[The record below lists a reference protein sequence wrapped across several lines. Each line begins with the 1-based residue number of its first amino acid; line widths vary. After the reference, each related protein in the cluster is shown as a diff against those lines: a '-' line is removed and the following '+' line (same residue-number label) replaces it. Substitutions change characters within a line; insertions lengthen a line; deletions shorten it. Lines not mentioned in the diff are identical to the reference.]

1 MEVSNT
7 KNKFTTENSRDNT
20 NLQTEYL
27 TYHKKLKNEMEA
39 IPKEHKKLFRNALN
53 KYSFD
58 MEVYIPHLSDKNK
71 KVYPNKN
78 YLINKLIRYEKFV
91 NLNKEK
97 KEKNSRGLTKFSKY
111 YNYIQDNNAKQRD
124 YINNLL
130 ETYKNKGYELY
141 NIEYK
146 KKDNIFNRSILL
158 DHNLGD
164 DSNMDALKYGN
175 NDENKKNF
183 ITDNQLLLK
192 FNNIIHES
200 KSPNAI
206 NRKKNNNNYN
216 HFSDNINAF
225 IKGTKNNL
233 EEKQKKLIK
242 KKKKKKKKKDKKNE
256 KSTSLEEKSII
267 KNIEDEI
274 ELNKKEKNDNNNN
287 NNSLNQ
293 INNDN
298 KEEDNLNTSI
308 KSNKNDNTITTYYG
322 NESLVFNESKNNQE
336 NENIIKNKSNLKYST
351 FRGGGKNEKKELTFN
366 IDVNINDN
374 KNKNNFSLNDYN
386 NNLKKNKYLL
396 TSLNKVK
403 LFKKEKQDNNI
414 DINDKLSIF
423 KDKEFDTKY
432 MNKFKSKQNLKLN
445 LPDIIP
451 TSTSYNKNKSSYK
464 LSYFNKNII
473 KDNNLDGINNINSK
487 TKSKENN
494 IQKKIKN
501 LKEVFSK
508 KYSKSDLEKVK
519 KREINNLYSTING
532 NQNFFSEYPF
542 DKVENYFRTF
552 KNMKIPKI
560 NPNKG
565 NNIHP
570 LLDEKENIVKEKE
583 LYKIAKALNETKKD
597 MYLRSTGTLDNFE
610 KIETLDFEK
619 IKEYDDKIPLLKYD
633 FAENILCDNQKY
645 QKKNN

>member
-1 MEVSNT
+1 
-7 KNKFTTENSRDNT
+7 
-20 NLQTEYL
+20 
-27 TYHKKLKNEMEA
+27 
-39 IPKEHKKLFRNALN
+39 
-53 KYSFD
+53 
-58 MEVYIPHLSDKNK
+58 
-71 KVYPNKN
+71 
-78 YLINKLIRYEKFV
+78 
-91 NLNKEK
+91 
-97 KEKNSRGLTKFSKY
+97 
-111 YNYIQDNNAKQRD
+111 
-124 YINNLL
+124 
-130 ETYKNKGYELY
+130 
-141 NIEYK
+141 
-146 KKDNIFNRSILL
+146 
-158 DHNLGD
+158 
-164 DSNMDALKYGN
+164 
-175 NDENKKNF
+175 
-183 ITDNQLLLK
+183 
-192 FNNIIHES
+192 
-200 KSPNAI
+200 
-206 NRKKNNNNYN
+206 
-216 HFSDNINAF
+216 
-225 IKGTKNNL
+225 
-233 EEKQKKLIK
+233 
-242 KKKKKKKKKDKKNE
+242 
-256 KSTSLEEKSII
+256 
-267 KNIEDEI
+267 
-274 ELNKKEKNDNNNN
+274 
-287 NNSLNQ
+287 
-293 INNDN
+293 
-298 KEEDNLNTSI
+298 
-308 KSNKNDNTITTYYG
+308 
-322 NESLVFNESKNNQE
+322 
-336 NENIIKNKSNLKYST
+336 
-351 FRGGGKNEKKELTFN
+351 
-366 IDVNINDN
+366 
-374 KNKNNFSLNDYN
+374 
-386 NNLKKNKYLL
+386 
-396 TSLNKVK
+396 
-403 LFKKEKQDNNI
+403 
-414 DINDKLSIF
+414 
-423 KDKEFDTKY
+423 

-560 NPNKG
+560 NSNKG

-570 LLDEKENIVKEKE
+570 LLDGLENIVKEKE